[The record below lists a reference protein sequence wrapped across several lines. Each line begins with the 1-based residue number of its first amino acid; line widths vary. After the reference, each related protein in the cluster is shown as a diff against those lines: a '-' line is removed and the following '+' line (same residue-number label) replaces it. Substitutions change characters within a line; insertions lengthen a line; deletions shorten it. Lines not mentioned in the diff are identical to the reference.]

1 MGKKSKPKSV
11 KGAKKPSTAVSKPV
25 AKPVAKPITK
35 TGGNVG
41 LVSKVKSMNTAQK
54 VGLGVGALALGVG
67 AVAVGKKFFGK
78 KRRNQTQKLKAKIIR
93 KQLKIKNIQLDRKL
107 LKEQLKGVI

>member
-11 KGAKKPSTAVSKPV
+11 KSAKKPSTPIKKKVAVSRTPIKPV
-25 AKPVAKPITK
+25 GNKMGLTSKINQMSTTK
-35 TGGNVG
+35 
-41 LVSKVKSMNTAQK
+41 KI
-54 VGLGVGALALGVG
+54 GLGVGALALGVG

-78 KRRNQTQKLKAKIIR
+78 RKRNQTQKLKAKIIR

-107 LKEQLKGVI
+107 LKEQLKGVL